1 MHCPSCGGEIEAD
14 KRFAHMVVCPFCES
28 AVVLD
33 EAAARV
39 SGKMAVLA
47 QTPSPLYVG
56 GTGTLFDR
64 QFTILG
70 RVRYG
75 YSKGFWD
82 EWFLGF
88 DDGSMAW
95 ISEDE
100 NNFSLETWDEG
111 AELEGDHD
119 AFNPGD
125 TLRLGD
131 TDFHVDEKDVATC
144 EGGEGQLPFP
154 ILSGEE
160 VPFLDLSTKDQ
171 FATIEF
177 EEEGVRIFRGRHL
190 NIDELHMTM
199 TAQEAG
205 VAGAPSAERAATEGA
220 RERIVKAEDRAKS
233 MNCFACGAPL
243 GIPEAGAES
252 ASCEFCGTEID
263 LTLGRVTCVNC
274 GATVTKHGDQARSL
288 TCAHCNSQLD
298 VSKAEP
304 TLLTTVAGPKR
315 PKVPFKIGQQCT
327 FHNTK
332 YTLIGHLRLHE
343 KEGHVTYRSDEFL
356 LFNKAEGYRW
366 LVMEAGHFSLAS
378 EMRERPTGVN
388 PVGMPRR
395 TKVPFAGKTWRVFE
409 SGQENVVWVDGQLTW
424 VAKVGDRVGYCTLI
438 HPPESVS
445 IEFSGSEIEYF
456 RQEYLQREGVAE
468 AFGIE
473 NKKLP
478 FPRGVAPNQPY
489 PASPFRRQSKWVF
502 LAFGILLLFLAIG
515 SLFHKGRPA
524 ARLNVPLEQYDHE
537 VLTEDTF
544 EIKEPNALCKAVF
557 RSAVDNSWVYMDVA
571 VVDDKENA
579 VLDFSTQMSYYH
591 GRSGGESWSEGS
603 QRDSVLFKLK
613 EPGTYRLLALGQA
626 GKGSS
631 NSPNPSYRPSVTVT
645 IYEGVTLARYHFIL
659 GIILLI
665 LAVVE
670 LIRRS
675 TFEQQRWGGDDDDD

>member
-1 MHCPSCGGEIEAD
+1 M
-14 KRFAHMVVCPFCES
+14 
-28 AVVLD
+28 
-33 EAAARV
+33 
-39 SGKMAVLA
+39 
-47 QTPSPLYVG
+47 
-56 GTGTLFDR
+56 
-64 QFTILG
+64 
-70 RVRYG
+70 
-75 YSKGFWD
+75 
-82 EWFLGF
+82 
-88 DDGSMAW
+88 
-95 ISEDE
+95 
-100 NNFSLETWDEG
+100 
-111 AELEGDHD
+111 
-119 AFNPGD
+119 
-125 TLRLGD
+125 
-131 TDFHVDEKDVATC
+131 
-144 EGGEGQLPFP
+144 
-154 ILSGEE
+154 
-160 VPFLDLSTKDQ
+160 
-171 FATIEF
+171 
-177 EEEGVRIFRGRHL
+177 
-190 NIDELHMTM
+190 
-199 TAQEAG
+199 
-205 VAGAPSAERAATEGA
+205 
-220 RERIVKAEDRAKS
+220 
-233 MNCFACGAPL
+233 
-243 GIPEAGAES
+243 
-252 ASCEFCGTEID
+252 
-263 LTLGRVTCVNC
+263 
-274 GATVTKHGDQARSL
+274 
-288 TCAHCNSQLD
+288 
-298 VSKAEP
+298 
-304 TLLTTVAGPKR
+304 
-315 PKVPFKIGQQCT
+315 
-327 FHNTK
+327 
-332 YTLIGHLRLHE
+332 
-343 KEGHVTYRSDEFL
+343 
-356 LFNKAEGYRW
+356 
-366 LVMEAGHFSLAS
+366 
-378 EMRERPTGVN
+378 
-388 PVGMPRR
+388 
-395 TKVPFAGKTWRVFE
+395 
-409 SGQENVVWVDGQLTW
+409 
-424 VAKVGDRVGYCTLI
+424 
-438 HPPESVS
+438 
-445 IEFSGSEIEYF
+445 
-456 RQEYLQREGVAE
+456 AE